1 MGLQT
6 RSASMLEAASMQTIV
21 VSTQR
26 ESDFIE
32 ITRQAQEV
40 VSESGMVRG
49 VVTLFVPHTTAGITL
64 NENADPAVRGD
75 LLADLDRLIPRDQPY
90 YRHAERNSASHLK
103 ASLVGSSVTV
113 LVENGRLVLGPWQ
126 GIYLCEFDGPRT
138 RKVQLTLLEG
148 G

>member
-1 MGLQT
+1 
-6 RSASMLEAASMQTIV
+6 MQTIV

-26 ESDFIE
+26 ESEFVE
-32 ITRQAQEV
+32 ITRKVEEI
-40 VSESGMVRG
+40 VSAAGIRRG

-64 NENADPAVRGD
+64 NENADPAVRSD
-75 LLADLDRLIPRDQPY
+75 LLVDLDRLIPRDQPY

-113 LVENGRLVLGPWQ
+113 LVENGMLVLGPWQ

-138 RKVQLTLLEG
+138 RKVQLTLIEG